1 MKKKIISLLTIIVL
15 ISFGILI
22 KTSFNKEESSFEDNS
37 SKQIKEGNLLS
48 MMLETSAGSGEYEM
62 VTQSSWP
69 TEGYTFNAELSKCEN
84 GSELSWDDTSKV
96 VAMTSNMSDKCYV
109 YFDVIPL
116 VSDFCSNGDYLATC
130 IAEYAD
136 NVDSSITNIYHHDGT
151 LENGIDD
158 GSYRYAGA
166 NSEVN
171 NYVCFGSS
179 DETCSEN
186 NLFRIIGVIDGK
198 VKLIKSTIL
207 DYMAIYNDG
216 SSAAS
221 STVYSEWANSDLN
234 TYLNGTYLN
243 TFSEVWQ
250 EKIATTTWKDG
261 KVYVEESPAEMYI
274 SQMNA
279 TYNVPSEISKC
290 SSKVALMYAY
300 DYGFAASA
308 SAWSEILGSYF
319 QDDSITVDWL
329 FILSSDDVGE
339 WLLSRSADNGE
350 YCRVTEYGYV
360 MTFDDLGIPTIMYAV
375 RPVFFLESIVTY
387 SSGTGTSSDPIR
399 FGV

>member
-1 MKKKIISLLTIIVL
+1 MKKKIIFLFIIIVL

-22 KTSFNKEESSFEDNS
+22 KTSFNKEESSFQVDS
-37 SKQIKEGNLLS
+37 SEQIKEENLLS

-69 TEGYTFNAELSKCEN
+69 TDGYTFNAELSKCEN
-84 GSELSWDDTSKV
+84 GGELGWDSTYNRVTMIGS
-96 VAMTSNMSDKCYV
+96 MSDKCYV
-109 YFDVIPL
+109 YFDIIPL

-130 IAEYAD
+130 LTNYAD

-179 DETCSEN
+179 DETCPEN
-186 NLFRIIGVIDGK
+186 NLFRIIGVIDDK
-198 VKLIKSTIL
+198 VKLIKATSL
-207 DYMAIYNDG
+207 GDMAIYNEG
-216 SSAAS
+216 SSAS
-221 STVYSEWANSDLN
+221 SSSVYAEWANSDLN

-243 TFSEVWQ
+243 IFSEVWQ

-261 KVYVEESPAEMYI
+261 RVYVDESPAEMYT

-279 TYNVPSEISKC
+279 TYNKANEISEC

-308 SAWSEILGSYF
+308 SAWSESLDNYF

-329 FILSSDDVGE
+329 FIVSSDDIAE
-339 WLLSRSADNGE
+339 WLLSRFADDEE

-360 MTFDDLGIPTIMYAV
+360 MTFDAEGIPTSVYVV

-399 FGV
+399 LGV